1 MGRRREELRG
11 GEKGKREIRG
21 CEKKKRKKKK
31 KSYLKLIDLNG
42 SL

>member
-21 CEKKKRKKKK
+21 GEKRREIRKKA
-31 KSYLKLIDLNG
+31 I
-42 SL
+42 

>member
-21 CEKKKRKKKK
+21 GEKRRGKRKKA
-31 KSYLKLIDLNG
+31 I
-42 SL
+42 

>member
-21 CEKKKRKKKK
+21 GEKKKRIKKKK
-31 KSYLKLIDLNG
+31 LFKAN
-42 SL
+42 